1 MLSFIIHSLRKEYN
15 VQDGLKENSKEREMH
30 VKEKEDLKQLI
41 IMQRQLKERIMK
53 YLNDTSYY
61 DQYLKLIQRNKKN
74 RNDYENRLIYY
85 LKTGYK
91 VKKELALIFA
101 SRLMTE
107 INNGALVR
115 EK

>member
-15 VQDGLKENSKEREMH
+15 VQDGVKENPKEKDLH
-30 VKEKEDLKQLI
+30 AKEKEELKQLI
-41 IMQRQLKERIMK
+41 TMQKQLKERIIK
-53 YLNDTSYY
+53 HLNDTSYY

-74 RNDYENRLIYY
+74 RNDYENRLISY
-85 LKTGYK
+85 LKTSYK